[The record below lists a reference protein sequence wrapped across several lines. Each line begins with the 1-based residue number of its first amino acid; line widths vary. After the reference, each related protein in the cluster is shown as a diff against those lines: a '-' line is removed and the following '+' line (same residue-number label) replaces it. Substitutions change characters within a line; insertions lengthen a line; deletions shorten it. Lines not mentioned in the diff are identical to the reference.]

1 MVKERYKESG
11 SKFLD
16 YNHRF
21 RWGILCT
28 VAIIFSIILFPNLV
42 ITRHQYTLGDVA
54 ERDIKSPRDFFIEDQ
69 AATEINRQQ
78 SVENVLTVY
87 DYDADLARTLSRKV
101 EAAFTEMR
109 AASAAQVIPETPK
122 PVSNESSGK
131 MAGASNEPS
140 KPVIS
145 DHRKYLEEKLGIRVN
160 EGAYKAL
167 EKVGFSEEI
176 SNLINRILHEILSNG
191 VVTNKEILLKES
203 EKGIILRNVRTKK
216 EQELHQL
223 KKVYGLDQAKT
234 MVRIVGQ
241 PLLSDLDYSILN
253 LVVDFVQRLIQP
265 NITLNRSETQ
275 ERKNKT
281 AAEIK
286 PVLHKIK
293 AGEMLLREGE
303 LVTGVQ
309 LLKLQ
314 TLETQTEKKQVFL
327 SSAGAAMLL
336 MCLLVTTYILHLSQL
351 GRLPAEHNKS
361 LLFMAS
367 VFLTFFFLA
376 ELSCQLSEVLT
387 LNSSIP
393 IQMSSMWY
401 GIPLAA
407 GAMIVCV
414 FMGLTIAIPLAAVM
428 AVSFAVIFENNL
440 TIFLYFLIS
449 GTMAAYWTR
458 HCRQRKVFITAG
470 AKLGLLN
477 ILLVTS
483 IDFYLAE
490 FFGTKFFWD
499 WAFAF
504 MGGLGAGIVT
514 AGIVP
519 LAEIAFGYTTD
530 ISLLELASLDRPI
543 LRQLMIKAPGTYHH
557 SVIVGSLVEAAASE
571 IGANP
576 LLAKVCGYYHDIG
589 KIKKPLYFIEN
600 QLGGINKHDKLAPS
614 MSSLILISHIKH
626 GVEIAK
632 ENKLGQIIIDSIRQH
647 HGTSIIQYFYKKA
660 RKQKGED
667 SVNIDD
673 FRYSGP
679 KPQTREIGLVMLADV
694 VEAASRTL
702 DDPTPSRI
710 QGLVKDLFNN
720 ILSDGQLDE
729 CELTL
734 KDLHNIARSFDKI
747 LIGIHH
753 HRIEYIEKRS
763 SANTNGKGRTGNG
776 SSDRKPA
783 KLLRDIAGR
792 NRADGKGHLRRVRL
806 P

>member
-1 MVKERYKESG
+1 
-11 SKFLD
+11 
-16 YNHRF
+16 
-21 RWGILCT
+21 
-28 VAIIFSIILFPNLV
+28 
-42 ITRHQYTLGDVA
+42 
-54 ERDIKSPRDFFIEDQ
+54 
-69 AATEINRQQ
+69 
-78 SVENVLTVY
+78 
-87 DYDADLARTLSRKV
+87 
-101 EAAFTEMR
+101 
-109 AASAAQVIPETPK
+109 
-122 PVSNESSGK
+122 
-131 MAGASNEPS
+131 
-140 KPVIS
+140 
-145 DHRKYLEEKLGIRVN
+145 
-160 EGAYKAL
+160 
-167 EKVGFSEEI
+167 
-176 SNLINRILHEILSNG
+176 
-191 VVTNKEILLKES
+191 
-203 EKGIILRNVRTKK
+203 
-216 EQELHQL
+216 
-223 KKVYGLDQAKT
+223 
-234 MVRIVGQ
+234 
-241 PLLSDLDYSILN
+241 
-253 LVVDFVQRLIQP
+253 
-265 NITLNRSETQ
+265 
-275 ERKNKT
+275 
-281 AAEIK
+281 
-286 PVLHKIK
+286 
-293 AGEMLLREGE
+293 
-303 LVTGVQ
+303 
-309 LLKLQ
+309 
-314 TLETQTEKKQVFL
+314 
-327 SSAGAAMLL
+327 MLL